1 MKKLVLVLILA
12 ILIAGS
18 VFAEE
23 GDEVIKNWVSVDLG
37 IFGIGVGYEYMLL
50 SNLSVGA
57 NAYTSTMFFSGGA
70 GIIAYGRY
78 YIFNKNFYT
87 ELGLG
92 YGSSKSM
99 ASGHHIENKADTPSG
114 GTGTA
119 SVATTGLLISPGLG
133 WKIDRGEPGGF
144 FIQPGFKFPIA
155 IGKLTPWAS
164 MPKYGDYSDWEYDEQ
179 TGTKMGFIFF
189 FSMGYAF

>member
-1 MKKLVLVLILA
+1 MKKLVFVLILA

-23 GDEVIKNWVSVDLG
+23 GNEGFTNWVSVDLG
-37 IFGIGVGYEYMLL
+37 VFGIGIGYEYMLS

-57 NAYTSTMFFSGGA
+57 NAYTSTMFFSGGS
-70 GIIAYGRY
+70 GIIGFGRY
-78 YIFNKNFYT
+78 YPFNSNLYT

-99 ASGHHIENKADTPSG
+99 MSGYHIENKADNG
-114 GTGTA
+114 MTGTA
-119 SVATTGLLISPGLG
+119 SIATTGLLISPGLG
-133 WKIDRGEPGGF
+133 WRIDRGEPGGF

-164 MPKYGDYSDWEYDEQ
+164 MPRYGDYSDWEYDAQ

-189 FSMGYAF
+189 LSMGIAF

>member
-1 MKKLVLVLILA
+1 MKKLVLVLVLVILV
-12 ILIAGS
+12 AGS
-18 VFAEE
+18 VFAQEE
-23 GDEVIKNWVSVDLG
+23 DEVIKNWVSVDLG
-37 IFGIGVGYEYMLL
+37 LFGIGAGYEYMLL

-57 NAYTSTMFFSGGA
+57 NAYTSTMFFSGGS

-99 ASGHHIENKADTPSG
+99 ASGFHIENKADDG
-114 GTGTA
+114 MTGTA
-119 SVATTGLLISPGLG
+119 SAATTGLLISPGLG

-155 IGKLTPWAS
+155 IGKVTPWAS
-164 MPKYGDYSDWEYDEQ
+164 IPSRMDYSDWEYDDQ
-179 TGTKMGFIFF
+179 SGTKMGFIFF
-189 FSMGYAF
+189 FGMGYAF